1 MLVFLPIGQTLASS
15 SEVRLASPKPV
26 IKSKITQA
34 GNRWRTTVR
43 IGRITAFAVL
53 APLMVAVSDT
63 PAQAA
68 KRLTASQT
76 KGLDRAGETIT
87 VTGRGY
93 DVEKGI
99 YVAFCLDN
107 GAGVLPS
114 PCGGGADMSG
124 DSGASVWISSNPPSY
139 AEGLTKPY
147 GKGGSFKVTL
157 KVSQM
162 IGDIDC
168 AVRGCAIVTRNDH
181 TRTND
186 RSQDVRIPV
195 RFAPAKSG
203 QPAATAAPAV
213 TGGVTS
219 TTTARPNGSKK
230 PAGPP
235 TGRLATA
242 APPAA
247 AEETT
252 AVAAAEPMLSRTSTA
267 TPLGHWWAIGGA
279 FLVGVLGTA
288 IVGRMRRRK
297 QGTTA

>member
-1 MLVFLPIGQTLASS
+1 M
-15 SEVRLASPKPV
+15 
-26 IKSKITQA
+26 
-34 GNRWRTTVR
+34 R

-53 APLMVAVSDT
+53 ALLTTAVAGT

-76 KGLDRAGETIT
+76 KGLDRAGETVT

-114 PCGGGADMSG
+114 PCGGGADMTG
-124 DSGASVWISSNPPSY
+124 GSGASVWISSNPPSY
-139 AEGLTKPY
+139 AEGLTTPY

-181 TRTND
+181 TRTDD

-195 RFAPAKSG
+195 RFAPAKTD
-203 QPAATAAPAV
+203 QPAATAAPVTTGSA

-219 TTTARPNGSKK
+219 TTAAKPNGSKK
-230 PAGPP
+230 PVGPP

-242 APPAA
+242 APPDA
-247 AEETT
+247 TT
-252 AVAAAEPMLSRTSTA
+252 APVAVAAAEPILSRTSTA
-267 TPLGHWWAIGGA
+267 TPMGHWWAIGGA
-279 FLVGVLGTA
+279 FLVGVLGSA
-288 IVGRMRRRK
+288 VVGRIRRRK
-297 QGTTA
+297 GNSA